1 MDVTKKKLGTCQGF
15 ENTQKKKLNDS
26 RTVQKIPPMDLGLIR
41 KDTLYVTGSNIG
53 RGQDDM
59 VHNNCNSHGANCI
72 NNNINGREEL
82 YI

>member
-1 MDVTKKKLGTCQGF
+1 
-15 ENTQKKKLNDS
+15 
-26 RTVQKIPPMDLGLIR
+26 MDLGLIR

-72 NNNINGREEL
+72 NNNLMGERNCIYRDW
-82 YI
+82 IIVTKAKSP